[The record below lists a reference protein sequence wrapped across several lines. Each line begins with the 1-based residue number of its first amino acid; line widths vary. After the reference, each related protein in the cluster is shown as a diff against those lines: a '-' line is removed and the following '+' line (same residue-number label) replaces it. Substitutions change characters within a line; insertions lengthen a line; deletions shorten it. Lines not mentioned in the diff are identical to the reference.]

1 MAVIKKEIMICMG
14 SSCFSRGNR
23 ATLPLIQTY
32 LREHRLDGEVILKGN
47 HCFSNC
53 SEGPVLKIGG
63 KIYTRVTGERIPEI
77 MENEFG
83 TPKQTEDETP
93 PENQQ

>member
-1 MAVIKKEIMICMG
+1 MAATKKEIMICMG

-23 ATLPLIQTY
+23 GSLPMIQKY
-32 LREHRLDGEVILKGN
+32 LREHGLEGEVILKGN

-63 KIYTRVTGERIPEI
+63 KIYTRVTGERIPGI

-83 TPKQTEDETP
+83 ASKPAEDGTPSD
-93 PENQQ
+93 NQQ